1 MTIIFDDC
9 PACGAKD
16 MEFDINNVNDCS
28 FPRHY
33 DSPETFDAFASGQKG
48 RCRRYD
54 LLSVCPKCHNE
65 IAFVIS
71 EPYDWE
77 TDERTERDHPMKQI
91 GLIEYNFQIEGIVRV
106 CDNVAILPPDFI
118 PQNIKAVFEEAI
130 RCLSMQCWNAAGAM
144 FRLCLDLTTK
154 DMIQELPENS
164 KEGLTEHHRKILKPR
179 LDWLFEN
186 KKLPEDLKDLVECIK
201 DDGNVGVHDARLTR
215 DDSFEILNFTV
226 MLLEHIYTAPA
237 KRKRAKEKRDQRK
250 AKHAKS

>member
-144 FRLCLDLTTK
+144 FRACLDLTTK
-154 DMIQELPENS
+154 DKLEKKYHRNSLLKRIDYFFEDGKLSNDLEELANCI
-164 KEGLTEHHRKILKPR
+164 RK
-179 LDWLFEN
+179 
-186 KKLPEDLKDLVECIK
+186 
-201 DDGNVGVHDARLTR
+201 DGNDGVHDATLKK

-226 MLLEHIYTAPA
+226 MLLEEIYTTPE
-237 KRKRAKEKRDQRK
+237 KIKQAKEKRDKRK